1 LCGSRKSG
9 GTADVMPIWNGE
21 NMFELKN
28 GHFNAG
34 LIARSGQCFR
44 WNEEEDADGGT
55 VWSVT
60 AFDRVL
66 KLKETGCDAG
76 KERVNVI
83 TLDCS
88 PDEYAGLW
96 RGYFDMDTDY
106 DAMDEAAGR
115 YGDDF
120 LTASLEDCRGMRI
133 LRQDRW
139 ETVISFL
146 ISQNNNI
153 PRIRKSIER
162 ICGGRPHF
170 PTPQEILDMDLSD
183 KGLGYRDVYL
193 KSAAVWW
200 LEGRTELLEI
210 KGVGPKVE
218 ACIRLYGMHE
228 LEYCPIDTW
237 MKKLIAEDYNGVR
250 PEWMDDRY
258 AGYYQQLCFYH
269 KRMAAGRK

>member
-1 LCGSRKSG
+1 MLEIKCS
-9 GTADVMPIWNGE
+9 
-21 NMFELKN
+21 
-28 GHFNAG
+28 HFNAG

-44 WNEEEDADGGT
+44 WNDEEDDPGITTWKITAFGRVLRLKEKGTTDGGENII
-55 VWSVT
+55 
-60 AFDRVL
+60 L
-66 KLKETGCDAG
+66 
-76 KERVNVI
+76 
-83 TLDCS
+83 LDCGRE
-88 PDEYAGLW
+88 EYDSLW
-96 RGYFDMDTDY
+96 YRYFDMDTDY
-106 DAMDEAAGR
+106 DEMDRMAER
-115 YGDDF
+115 YNDDF
-120 LTASLEDCRGMRI
+120 LSGALQDCRGMRI

-153 PRIRKSIER
+153 PRIRRSIER
-162 ICGGRPHF
+162 ICGEKPHF

-193 KSAAVWW
+193 RSAAEWW
-200 LEGRTELLEI
+200 LDGRDELLEI

-250 PEWMDDRY
+250 PKWMDDRY

-269 KRMAAGRK
+269 KRVMAGAGTH